1 MSEKALAEKSESQKI
16 FDRLKSKPANKIC
29 FDCGGK
35 APTWASVPFGIYLCL
50 DCSAV
55 HRNLGVHISFVRST
69 VLDQWTWDQLR
80 LMKVG
85 GNKAIQEFF
94 IDNGGSAALSSKDA
108 KVKYTSNAANKY
120 KEEIKKRAAED
131 AKLHPEFDLDESDKV
146 VVTAEEEEE
155 DFFSSWDKPAI
166 KRPSPLPSRTGT
178 PVSRSA
184 SPFLNANAAGNG
196 TARPKSPLVAGG
208 AKPSTTAGT
217 PPAAA
222 VSKAV
227 PAAAAARA
235 KPAGAAGSK
244 ARTGVLSGKKAQKIG
259 AKKVVTSD
267 IDFEAAEKKAK
278 EEAERVA
285 KLGYDPE
292 AEAAEEEQA
301 RKSIASPAPM
311 TTSRGGNTT
320 KADTEKATAQ
330 MARLGFGQVAST
342 KPAASAAPKK
352 MGGFGSTGA
361 TRPVDDDSER
371 YAREKF
377 GTQKS
382 ISSDEFFG
390 RNNYDPSAQ
399 AEART
404 RLQNFDGATAISS
417 NAYFGREEEEEA
429 RPQSGDFS
437 SLEGAARD
445 MARRFTHTAGDDL
458 ENISAL
464 VGQGV
469 EKAQDMLRA
478 YMRENSKRKLEV

>member
-1 MSEKALAEKSESQKI
+1 MAALAEKSESQKV
-16 FDRLKSKPANKIC
+16 FEKLKSKPANKVC

-108 KVKYTSNAANKY
+108 KVKYTSNAAVKY
-120 KEEIKKRAAED
+120 KEEIKKRSAED
-131 AKLHPEFDLDESDKV
+131 KKLFPDFVIEEGTIT
-146 VVTAEEEEE
+146 VTADEKEE

-166 KRPSPLPSRTGT
+166 KRPSPSPSRSGT
-178 PVSRSA
+178 PVSRTA

-196 TARPKSPLVAGG
+196 TARPKSPLAAG
-208 AKPSTTAGT
+208 AKTSTPADT

-222 VSKAV
+222 VSSASKAV
-227 PAAAAARA
+227 PATATATRS
-235 KPAGAAGSK
+235 KPATGGGAKGRS
-244 ARTGVLSGKKAQKIG
+244 GVLSGKKAQKIG
-259 AKKVVTSD
+259 AKKVVAAD

-292 AEAAEEEQA
+292 AEAAEEE
-301 RKSIASPAPM
+301 KSRTSSIGATPLSP
-311 TTSRGGNTT
+311 TTRSGSAT
-320 KADTEKATAQ
+320 KIETEKQTARL
-330 MARLGFGQVAST
+330 AKLGFGQIGNAAA
-342 KPAASAAPKK
+342 AASAAAPKK
-352 MGGFGSTGA
+352 MGGFGSVG

-377 GTQKS
+377 GTQKA

-390 RNNYDPSAQ
+390 RNAYDPSAQ
-399 AEART
+399 SEARS

-417 NAYFGREEEEEA
+417 NAYFGREDEEDA
-429 RPQSGDFS
+429 RPDSGDFGG
-437 SLEGAARD
+437 LETTAREL
-445 MARRFTHTAGDDL
+445 ARRFAGTAGEDL
-458 ENISAL
+458 ENITQAL
-464 VGQGV
+464 GQGI
-469 EKAQDMLRA
+469 EKAGDLMRQ
-478 YMRENSKRKLEV
+478 YMR